1 VITSRQ
7 SRRGLGGLAVAL
19 PLTLAS
25 GLDLMAV
32 AGANTAFDLTGLV
45 DASGGGGLTVGFTP
59 RSGSPVIS
67 GIDVRRT

>member
-1 VITSRQ
+1 
-7 SRRGLGGLAVAL
+7 
-19 PLTLAS
+19 
-25 GLDLMAV
+25 MAV

-45 DASGGGGLTVGFTP
+45 DASGGGGLMVGFTP

>member
-1 VITSRQ
+1 MG
-7 SRRGLGGLAVAL
+7 GLGTVGSRVFDVAL
-19 PLTLAS
+19 NGATLVS
-25 GLDLMAV
+25 GLDLVAV